1 MQWYNICVSGDYNPG
16 IAPAS
21 TQDTCLQLQFG
32 DQDIDNCFIHA
43 DIAPSKAHLG
53 IKKDIN
59 NKMDRKRRVYG

>member
-1 MQWYNICVSGDYNPG
+1 MSGDYNPG

-59 NKMDRKRRVYG
+59 NKKELSMSVMDSKRRVYN